1 MQCNQRLITYDISKL
16 SQIIIVYISSITTV
30 KSFSLDAGGRTR
42 SGLGSNVKSIPDSK
56 AAQAKHSSELKKKA
70 EKRQA
75 KAAAAA
81 AKGTNS
87 YSIPN

>member
-1 MQCNQRLITYDISKL
+1 MQCIKRFITYNISKL
-16 SQIIIVYISSITTV
+16 SQIIIVYISPITTV

-42 SGLGSNVKSIPDSK
+42 SGLGSNMKSIPDTK
-56 AAQAKHSSELKKKA
+56 AAEAKHASETKKKA

-81 AKGTNS
+81 AKGTNTCF
-87 YSIPN
+87 IPN